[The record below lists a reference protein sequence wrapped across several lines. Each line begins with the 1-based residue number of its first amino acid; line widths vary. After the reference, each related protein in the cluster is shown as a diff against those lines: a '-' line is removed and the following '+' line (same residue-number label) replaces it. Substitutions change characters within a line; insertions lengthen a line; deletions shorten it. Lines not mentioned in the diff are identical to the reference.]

1 MTTSHLLPKK
11 RGVLNKHPKISFL
24 RVTPFGWSL
33 TVVTPPGMS
42 RAKLRIRLK

>member
-1 MTTSHLLPKK
+1 MTTPHFLPKK

-33 TVVTPPGMS
+33 IVATPPGML
-42 RAKLRIRLK
+42 RDKLRIRLK